1 MTSEEIKALRKG
13 DVVLVRMVL
22 DEDPVLLLTHPPKWG
37 VSLDGLEPAFN
48 GYYRPEDVVS
58 VEPRPLAVGDQVTTA
73 DSSLVGEIRAIE
85 GQGAWVKWPAGD
97 YTSEHISDLCKA
109 AIEARKQ

>member
-13 DVVLVRMVL
+13 DVVLVRMVVDGSDRHPFIHVQFPSL
-22 DEDPVLLLTHPPKWG
+22 RNMNSVLIDP
-37 VSLDGLEPAFN
+37 A
-48 GYYRPEDVVS
+48 DVVS
-58 VEPRPLAVGDQVTTA
+58 VVPRPLAVGDQVTTA

-109 AIEARKQ
+109 DIEARKQ